1 MKTIIRQIVLA
12 ILSFWGLLFIPFA
25 MTIRLTTD
33 ASHPFLHSTS
43 QFLAGVT
50 NLLWFY
56 PGVLISY
63 LLGAHK
69 TIYGLDIIVEAL
81 HPIGWLL
88 PAGFW
93 YIAGNILLWIFR
105 MIRKKK
111 SQQAGP
117 AYPPQGVGSADP

>member
-1 MKTIIRQIVLA
+1 MKTIIRQITLA

-43 QFLAGVT
+43 QFLAVVT

-56 PGVLISY
+56 PGVLIFY

-69 TIYGLDIIVEAL
+69 TIYGVDIIVEAL
-81 HPIGWLL
+81 HPVGWLL
-88 PAGFW
+88 PAAFW
-93 YIAGNILLWIFR
+93 YFAGNILLWIIR
-105 MIRKKK
+105 MIKKMK
-111 SQQAGP
+111 SQQGVAG
-117 AYPPQGVGSADP
+117 YRHQGASA